1 MEKGVGVVS
10 ILRAVRPKN
19 LVRFPWGAGN
29 LSLLKSDLLLL
40 LLLLLLYF
48 IVAAIRSK
56 LVCLVTVNILIMG
69 FQILL

>member
-1 MEKGVGVVS
+1 MS

-29 LSLLKSDLLLL
+29 LSLLKSDLLLLL